1 MKEKCQTIYP
11 RSYLEWGFDE
21 DNLQNYKFVVDN
33 ASGLFVVGD
42 EIILK
47 VFSRPYEGMKDKV
60 LDVDDNSMVV
70 HTKGNLDIME
80 EYDIS
85 KNI

>member
-21 DNLQNYKFVVDN
+21 DNLQNYKLVVDN
-33 ASGLFVVGD
+33 ASSLFAVGD

-47 VFSRPYEGMKDKV
+47 VFGRPYEGMKAKV
-60 LDVDDNSMVV
+60 LDVDDNSIVV
-70 HTKGNLDIME
+70 HTEGNLDIME